1 MKGSNPMNILITGG
15 AGFIASNI
23 ADAYLAAGHSVTIID
38 NLSSGNKKNL
48 PKPAKF
54 YQIDLRSATEVE
66 KVFAESK
73 FDIVNHHA
81 AQIDVRKSVANPV
94 FDAEVNIIGIIN
106 LLELCRKYPIQK
118 FIFASTGGAIYGE
131 GIQLP
136 ADESHPVNPE
146 CPYAVAKRTAE
157 LYIELYSR
165 LHKLN
170 YLILRYP
177 NVYGPRQNPKGE
189 AGVNAIFIGQM
200 LQGKTPT
207 IYGDGTQ
214 VRDYLFVGDV
224 VQANLIALTHTKNG
238 TFNLGWGIGTSVNE
252 IYQQLQK
259 IIGFPNSVNY
269 APARAGEIQRI
280 YLNSQKAQTELGW
293 KPQYDFATGLQK
305 TVDWFRANPNWHE

>member
-1 MKGSNPMNILITGG
+1 MKGSYPMNILITGA

-23 ADAYLAAGHSVTIID
+23 ADAYLASGHSVTIID
-38 NLSSGNKKNL
+38 NLSTGNKKNL
-48 PKPAKF
+48 PKSAKF
-54 YQIDLRSATEVE
+54 YQLDLRSTAEVE
-66 KVFAESK
+66 KVFADSK

-94 FDAEVNIIGIIN
+94 YDAEINIIGIIN
-106 LLELCRKYPIQK
+106 LLELCRKYQVQK

-131 GIQLP
+131 GIKLP
-136 ADESHPVNPE
+136 ADENHPVNPE
-146 CPYAVAKRTAE
+146 CPYAVAKRTSE

-165 LHKLN
+165 LYKLN
-170 YLILRYP
+170 YIILRYP

-200 LQGKTPT
+200 LAGKTPT
-207 IYGDGTQ
+207 IFGDGSQ
-214 VRDYLFVGDV
+214 IRDYLFVEDV
-224 VQANLIALTHTKNG
+224 VQANLIALTQMKNG

-252 IYQQLQK
+252 IYQHLQK
-259 IIGFPNSVNY
+259 IIGFPNPANY

-293 KPQYDFATGLQK
+293 KPHYDFATGLNK
-305 TVDWFRANPNWHE
+305 TVDWFRANPNWYE